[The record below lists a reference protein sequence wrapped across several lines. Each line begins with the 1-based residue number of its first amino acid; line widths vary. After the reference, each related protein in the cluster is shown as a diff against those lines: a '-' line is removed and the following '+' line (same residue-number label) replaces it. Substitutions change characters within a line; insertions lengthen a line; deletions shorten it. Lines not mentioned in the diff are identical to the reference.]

1 MGSLIFWA
9 TWLAIFCFFALTTR
23 QQRAAWLSTFWCL
36 ACISLTGSVLTG
48 LLTQGYITLA

>member
-23 QQRAAWLSTFWCL
+23 QQRRAWLSTFWCL
-36 ACISLTGSVLTG
+36 ACISLTGSMLSG